1 MLVRGEQRV
10 TTHELLTVHLGIP
23 ITDRACQ
30 RLRRVMRELG
40 WQGPRKMR
48 WGERTM
54 HGYWRHPT
62 VGLPAILSEPPA
74 DGAVLEGA
82 PDGTLAPELEQVTR
96 MGLEKLGQILRLPTD
111 PRAHPDWIES

>member
-1 MLVRGEQRV
+1 
-10 TTHELLTVHLGIP
+10 
-23 ITDRACQ
+23 
-30 RLRRVMRELG
+30 
-40 WQGPRKMR
+40 
-48 WGERTM
+48 M

-111 PRAHPDWIES
+111 PRAHPDWIKS